1 MLIFVIAAT
10 LLALGAGCAA
20 FAMRW
25 IARRLD
31 EAFAPPPLMPEMAVL
46 RWVWLAAITI
56 EAARKL
62 AVAALLVAFAM
73 MVIA

>member
-1 MLIFVIAAT
+1 MK
-10 LLALGAGCAA
+10 
-20 FAMRW
+20 
-25 IARRLD
+25 RRLYACLR

-62 AVAALLVAFAM
+62 AIAALLVAFAM